1 MSVPST
7 EHLPPH
13 RHWTNPETLRIAAYS
28 VIIAAGTWFLLGELK
43 SVLRPLL
50 MAVFL
55 GYVLLPY
62 YSRLRRRMPAMLA
75 LGLLAG
81 GATLMLALLAAAV
94 TGNLIDLTEQA
105 PALKERAVRVV
116 RGVSEWVR
124 TLPFAPP
131 RVDTDRQPE
140 EVLADRLTDQA
151 LTALNV
157 AAVSLPEVLAVGL
170 YLLFLLLESGRFP
183 ERVRRAYPEARAEQI
198 LDVFGRINA
207 ANISYLKAKFVSS
220 VLLAVPVGLV
230 LWFAGVK
237 FAVLWAVLTFV
248 CNFIPYIGS
257 AVAYTL
263 PVAFAFT
270 QSDGLAKPVV
280 VAGLL
285 AAAHVLSASV
295 LEPMLLGR
303 AVGLSP
309 LVILAALTVWGV
321 LWGLPGMFLAVPL
334 TVVVKIVL
342 ENLDMTRPLAE
353 LLSGK

>member
-1 MSVPST
+1 MPDSD
-7 EHLPPH
+7 HGF
-13 RHWTNPETLRIAAYS
+13 RTLRTAAYA
-28 VIIAAGTWFLLGELK
+28 VIVVAGSWYLLGQLQA
-43 SVLRPLL
+43 VLRPLL

-62 YSRLRRRMPAMLA
+62 YNRLRKKMPAPLA
-75 LGLLAG
+75 LGLLGG
-81 GATLMLALLAAAV
+81 GALLLLAAVAAAV

-105 PALKERAVRVV
+105 PALKERAVEMVRRVN
-116 RGVSEWVR
+116 EWVQ

-131 RVDTDRQPE
+131 RGADDQKPE
-140 EVLADRLTDQA
+140 EALAKQLTDQA
-151 LTALNV
+151 L
-157 AAVSLPEVLAVGL
+157 AAVNVVAVGLPEALATGL

-183 ERVRRAYPEARAEQI
+183 ERVRKAYPPERAELI

-207 ANISYLKAKFVSS
+207 ANISYVKAKFVSS
-220 VLLAVPVGLV
+220 VIVAVPVGLV

-237 FAVLWAVLTFV
+237 FAVLWAVLTLV

-270 QSDGLAKPVV
+270 QSDGLVRPVT
-280 VAGLL
+280 VAAII
-285 AAAHVLSASV
+285 AAIHIVSAMV

-309 LVILAALTVWGV
+309 LVILAALTLWGV

-334 TVVVKIVL
+334 TVVLRIVL
-342 ENLDMTRPLAE
+342 ENLEITRPVAR
-353 LLSGK
+353 LLGGE

>member
-1 MSVPST
+1 MSSA
-7 EHLPPH
+7 PPDPT
-13 RHWTNPETLRIAAYS
+13 RHWTNPETLRAAAYS
-28 VIIAAGTWFLLGELK
+28 VIVAAGMWFLLGQLK
-43 SVLRPLL
+43 AVLRPLL

-62 YSRLRRRMPAMLA
+62 YNRLRRKLPAPLA
-75 LGLLAG
+75 LGLLGG
-81 GATLMLALLAAAV
+81 GATLILAAVAAAV

-105 PALKERAVRVV
+105 PALKDRAVAVV
-116 RGVSEWVR
+116 RKVSEWVR
-124 TLPFAPP
+124 TLPLAPP
-131 RVDTDRQPE
+131 RADTDRQPE

-151 LTALNV
+151 LAALNV
-157 AAVSLPEVLAVGL
+157 VAVGIPEALATGL

-183 ERVRRAYPEARAEQI
+183 ERVRRAYPAGRAEHI

-207 ANISYLKAKFVSS
+207 ANISYVKAKFVSS
-220 VLLAVPVGLV
+220 VLVAVPVGLV
-230 LWFAGVK
+230 LAFAGVK

-248 CNFIPYIGS
+248 GNFIPYIGS

-263 PVAFAFT
+263 PVGFAFA
-270 QSDGLAKPVV
+270 QSDGLATPIT
-280 VAGLL
+280 VAALL
-285 AAAHVLSASV
+285 AGIHTLSASV
-295 LEPMLLGR
+295 LEPTLLGR

-342 ENLDMTRPLAE
+342 ENLDMTRPLAK
-353 LLSGK
+353 LLSGE